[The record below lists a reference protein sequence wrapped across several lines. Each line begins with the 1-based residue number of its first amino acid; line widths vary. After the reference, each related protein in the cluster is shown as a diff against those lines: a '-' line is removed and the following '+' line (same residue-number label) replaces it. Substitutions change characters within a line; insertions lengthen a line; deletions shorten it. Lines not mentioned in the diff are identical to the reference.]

1 MTEPRFFPG
10 PTHPRRLQQYQD
22 DLSLIDYF
30 NIFRGRIW
38 LIVGMGLTCALL
50 AGVWSYLIHPIYQA
64 QATVVIEQESPGGLE
79 RGNSYYHDVSPEYFQ
94 THFELMKS
102 HAVLEQT
109 AHKLHLADQ
118 PEYRSHPANE
128 TFDGRR
134 LLPEAIRVLLD
145 PKQAPPKTESEE
157 QILEAFAG
165 NIEIRPIRGTRLSYI
180 LARSKDPEFAALA
193 ANTLASVY
201 IDYSDELASA
211 SKGKTAA
218 WFTSHLDD
226 LRNRVGTA
234 QRALHEYRSKHG
246 LLGERERQPVTT
258 HNLVELN
265 SEIVKAEVRK
275 AEAQTRYQQ
284 IQSVLGK
291 RTRDGSIDLSS
302 LDSLTEVLTSP
313 LIQNLQSREIDA
325 SRKLVELSE
334 TYGPLHPAP
343 ELRQAK
349 SELQFLHSKI
359 QEEVQKIHDSLK
371 RDYDIATAR
380 ERAMRET
387 VGRYHTEKMTQ
398 EKQHDI
404 QLGVLEREA
413 ESSRHLYDIFLKVT
427 KEADVSAGMRSGNV
441 HLATLAVPNS
451 KPVKP
456 RKSLN
461 TMLGLVVGLISGGAT
476 ALFLDLRNRRVRGI
490 GDVERYLPDVTIL
503 GSVPVVK
510 KSISEG
516 DLRLPALLPSGL
528 ASESFRAIR
537 TSVLLANASELP
549 SSFLI
554 TSPGE
559 NEGKT
564 TLAVN
569 LAIAIAQLRET
580 RVVLINA
587 DLRTTKTHRIFQVDN
602 GNNKPAGLVHFLLGS
617 ADLEDILHPTDLP
630 NLWVIPRGFSPPNPS
645 ELLHSKQMRELI
657 RWCQVQGYY
666 VMIDTSP
673 TLLVTDPVV
682 LASQVDGVLL
692 VISAGLTRHEDCQT
706 SLHRL
711 AASGGKVLGVV
722 LQKTKATD
730 LPQYLYPSR
739 YSWAGDRG
747 GASRQSRAS

>member
-1 MTEPRFFPG
+1 MTEPRLLPG
-10 PTHPRRLQQYQD
+10 TTHPRREKQHHD

-30 NIFRGRIW
+30 NICRRRIW
-38 LIVGMGLTCALL
+38 LIVGIALTCGLL
-50 AGVWSYLIHPIYQA
+50 AAVWSYLKHPIYQA
-64 QATVVIEQESPGGLE
+64 QATVVIEQESPRSLE
-79 RGNSYYHDVSPEYFQ
+79 RGSNYYHDVSPEYFQ

-102 HAVLEQT
+102 HAVLERA

-118 PEYRSHPANE
+118 PEYRSQSADK
-128 TFDGRR
+128 TFDARSF
-134 LLPEAIRVLLD
+134 LPEAIPHQVDL
-145 PKQAPPKTESEE
+145 KQAPPTTENNE
-157 QILEAFAG
+157 QLLEAFAE

-180 LARSKDPEFAALA
+180 LARSKDPAFAALA

-218 WFTSHLDD
+218 WFTSNLDD
-226 LRNRVGTA
+226 LRNRVGSA
-234 QRALHEYRSKHG
+234 QRSLHEYRSKHG
-246 LLGERERQPVTT
+246 LLGERERQPVTA

-265 SEIVKAEVRK
+265 TELVKAEVRK

-284 IQSVLGK
+284 IQSVFEK

-302 LDSLTEVLTSP
+302 LDSLTEVLSSP
-313 LIQNLQSREIDA
+313 VIQNLQSREIDA
-325 SRKLVELSE
+325 SRRVVELSE
-334 TYGPLHPAP
+334 TYGPLHPAL

-359 QEEVQKIHDSLK
+359 QEEVQKIHDSVK
-371 RDYDIATAR
+371 REYDIATAR

-387 VGRYHTEKMTQ
+387 VGRYRVEKMTQ
-398 EKQHDI
+398 EQQHDI
-404 QLGVLEREA
+404 QLSVLEREA
-413 ESSRHLYDIFLKVT
+413 ESSQHLYDIFLKVT

-451 KPVKP
+451 TPVKP

-461 TMLGLVVGLISGGAT
+461 TILGLLVGVISGGAT
-476 ALFLDLRNRRVRGI
+476 ALFLEMRHRCVRGVS
-490 GDVERYLPDVTIL
+490 DVERYLPDVTIL
-503 GSVPVVK
+503 GSVPSVT
-510 KSISEG
+510 KSLSEG
-516 DLRLPALLPSGL
+516 DMRLPALLPRSL

-537 TSVLLANASELP
+537 TSVLLANASDLP

-554 TSPGE
+554 TSPRE

-569 LAIAIAQLRET
+569 LAIAIAQLRDT

-587 DLRTTKTHRIFQVDN
+587 DLRTTKTHPIFQVE
-602 GNNKPAGLVHFLLGS
+602 KQTSGLVHFLLGS
-617 ADLEDILHPTDLP
+617 ANEEDILHPTELP
-630 NLWVIPRGFSPPNPS
+630 NLWVIPRGFCPPNPS

-657 RWCQVQGYY
+657 RWYQVEGYY

-673 TLLVTDPVV
+673 ALLVTDPVV

-692 VISAGLTRHEDCQT
+692 VIGAGQTRHEDCQT
-706 SLHRL
+706 SLYRL
-711 AASGGKVLGVV
+711 AASGGKILGVV

-730 LPQYLYPSR
+730 LPHYLYPSP
-739 YSWAGDRG
+739 YTWAEDRG
-747 GASRQSRAS
+747 EHRASPQSRVS

>member
-1 MTEPRFFPG
+1 M
-10 PTHPRRLQQYQD
+10 
-22 DLSLIDYF
+22 DYF
-30 NIFRGRIW
+30 NILRRRIW
-38 LIVGMGLTCALL
+38 LIVGIASTCALL
-50 AGVWSYLIHPIYQA
+50 AAVWSYLTHPIYQA

-79 RGNSYYHDVSPEYFQ
+79 RGTNYYHDVSPEYFQ

-102 HAVLEQT
+102 HTVLQRAAT
-109 AHKLHLADQ
+109 KLHLADQ
-118 PEYRSHPANE
+118 PEYRSQSAE
-128 TFDGRR
+128 ERFDARS
-134 LLPEAIRVLLD
+134 LLPESVRHLLD
-145 PKQAPPKTESEE
+145 PKQAQPKTESEE
-157 QILEAFAG
+157 QLLEAFAG
-165 NIEIRPIRGTRLSYI
+165 NIEIRPIRGTRLSYV
-180 LARSKDPEFAALA
+180 LARSTDPKFAALA

-201 IDYSDELASA
+201 IDYSDELTSA
-211 SKGKTAA
+211 SKGKSAA

-234 QRALHEYRSKHG
+234 QRSLHEYRSKHG
-246 LLGERERQPVTT
+246 LLGERERQPVTA

-313 LIQNLQSREIDA
+313 LIQNLRSREIDA
-325 SRKLVELSE
+325 SRKVVELSE
-334 TYGPLHPAP
+334 NGPLHPDR
-343 ELRQAK
+343 RQAN

-359 QEEVQKIHDSLK
+359 QEEVQKVHDSVK
-371 RDYDIATAR
+371 REYDIATAR

-387 VGRYHTEKMTQ
+387 VGRYKVEKMSQ

-404 QLGVLEREA
+404 QLSILEREA
-413 ESSRHLYDIFLKVT
+413 ESSQHLYDIFLKVT
-427 KEADVSAGMRSGNV
+427 KEADVSAGMQSGNV
-441 HLATLAVPNS
+441 QLATLAVPNS
-451 KPVKP
+451 MPVKP
-456 RKSLN
+456 KSSLN
-461 TMLGLVVGLISGGAT
+461 TMLGLLVGLMTGGAT
-476 ALFLDLRNRRVRGI
+476 ALFLDMRHRCVRGVN
-490 GDVERYLPDVTIL
+490 DVERYLPDVTIL
-503 GSVPVVK
+503 GSVPVETK
-510 KSISEG
+510 FISER
-516 DLRLPALLPSGL
+516 DMRLPALLQSNL

-549 SSFLI
+549 SSLLI

-569 LAIAIAQLRET
+569 LAIAISQLRDT

-587 DLRTTKTHRIFQVDN
+587 DLRTAKTHPIFRQDN
-602 GNNKPAGLVHFLLGS
+602 GDNKPTGLVHFLLGS
-617 ADLEDILHPTDLP
+617 ADLEEILHPTDLP
-630 NLWVIPRGFSPPNPS
+630 NLWVIPRGFCPSNPS

-657 RWCQVQGYY
+657 RRYQVQGYY

-692 VISAGLTRHEDCQT
+692 VISAGQTRHEDCQT

-711 AASGGKVLGVV
+711 EASGGKILGVV
-722 LQKTKATD
+722 LQRAKVTD
-730 LPQYLYPSR
+730 LPYYSYPSR
-739 YSWAGDRG
+739 YTWTGDHGEHR
-747 GASRQSRAS
+747 ASHQSRAS